1 MPKGKIIKRLKDMT
15 PTEIEAERIR
25 RKKYMHDYYLAHRGK
40 ALQYAKKYRRE
51 HPRRNP
57 RKRGR
62 KQKVPHKWKRQS
74 VCETYH
80 HSDIMHAPVEKA
92 LKILAMI
99 LSGERQFTM

>member
-25 RKKYMHDYYLAHRGK
+25 RKKYMHDYYLAHREK

-62 KQKVPHKWKRQS
+62 KQKAPYKWKRQP

-80 HSDIMHAPVEKA
+80 QSDIMHAPVEKA
-92 LKILAMI
+92 LKMLELIIA
-99 LSGERQFTM
+99 RKRYFTM